1 MMLQETKPGKRA
13 AATKKAERVT
23 PVIGAVVQIDGIG
36 NVPETEVALLSMSE
50 AQLDAYINQCYA
62 EGQKRARRPRTQT
75 TPLVH

>member
-1 MMLQETKPGKRA
+1 MMSQENKLGKRV
-13 AATKKAERVT
+13 ATKKAERVT

-50 AQLDAYINQCYA
+50 DQLDAYINQCYA
-62 EGQKRARRPRTQT
+62 EGQERVRRPRTQT